1 MQSSTYMQTSPDAL
15 LRKALQLHQSGKL
28 RSAEAAYRRII
39 AKNPRHVDT
48 NNLLG
53 LLCIQ
58 TRRFPLAINWIESA
72 LQEKPDDPQ
81 AHYNL
86 GIALKEVD
94 RLDDATVHFQQ
105 CVDLDSNN
113 AEAYN
118 ALGNILRMQRQHER
132 AVACFEKALLIQPA
146 HVDFRRNLSLVS
158 NDLGVTANKLGL
170 SHDAIRH
177 FRRAVEHTDSNPE
190 AHINLGITLEQTG
203 KLDQAASS
211 FKNAISAKPD
221 FAEAH
226 YHLAH
231 LRSHRS
237 TTGEIDA
244 MQSLFDQPGTS
255 ESEQTLLA
263 YGLGEAHHKLE
274 NYDNAFEALA
284 TGHRLK
290 KKTTSFNLADQ
301 TRFIELS
308 IEVFNP
314 GFFDEHRKS
323 GYEDKTPIFILGMP
337 RSGTSLTEQILAS
350 HSAVFGA
357 GEQIYLPELVK
368 ESTLEAVNP
377 YPKSMATLPHE
388 KFRDFGEAYIKKL
401 RSHAGQAVRIS
412 DTTPMNF
419 LYVGLIATALPNAR
433 IIHCVRDPTD
443 TCLSIF
449 MHPLSTPHSYAHEL
463 NDLGAFYKLYQRLM
477 AHWHSMLPG
486 RIHDVTYEKMV
497 TDSETEIRALLNYC
511 DLPFENA
518 CLNFHETERTIRTP
532 SAGQVRQPIYDNSI
546 RRWKHYEKH
555 LGPLI
560 DLFEIN

>member
-1 MQSSTYMQTSPDAL
+1 MQISPDAL
-15 LRKALQLHQSGKL
+15 LREAFRLHQSGKL
-28 RSAEAAYRRII
+28 RSAEAAYRKII
-39 AKNPRHVDT
+39 AKNPRHVDA

-58 TRRFPLAINWIESA
+58 TGRFAPAVKWIESA

-94 RLDDATVHFQQ
+94 RLDDAAIHFQH

-113 AEAYN
+113 VEAYN
-118 ALGNILRMQRQHER
+118 GLGNILRIQGQHDR
-132 AVACFEKALLIQPA
+132 AVTCFEKALAIQPA
-146 HVDFRRNLSLVS
+146 HADSRRNFSLVL
-158 NDLGVTANKLGL
+158 NDQGVVANKLGL

-177 FRRAVEHTDSNPE
+177 FRRAVELTDTNPE
-190 AHINLGITLEQTG
+190 AHINLGITFEQTG

-211 FKNAISAKPD
+211 FKNAISARPV

-255 ESEQTLLA
+255 DSEQTLLA

-274 NYDNAFEALA
+274 NYDNAFEAFA

-290 KKTTSFNLADQ
+290 KKTTSFNLADHV
-301 TRFIELS
+301 RFIESS
-308 IEVFNP
+308 IEVFDT
-314 GFFDEHRKS
+314 GFFDEHRRS

-350 HSAVFGA
+350 QSTAFGA
-357 GEQIYLPELVK
+357 GERIYLPELVR
-368 ESTLEAVNP
+368 ESVLAAGNP
-377 YPKSMATLPHE
+377 YPQSVATLSHK
-388 KFRDFGEAYIKKL
+388 KFRHLGKAYVNKL
-401 RSHAGQAVRIS
+401 RSHSQQTAHIS

-419 LYVGLIATALPNAR
+419 LYVGLIAIALPNAR
-433 IIHCVRDPTD
+433 IIHCLRNPLD

-463 NDLGAFYKLYQRLM
+463 ENLGAYYKLYQRLM

-486 RIHDVTYEKMV
+486 RIHDVMYEQLV

-511 DLPFENA
+511 ELPFEKA

-532 SAGQVRQPIYDNSI
+532 SAGQVRQPMYDNSI

-560 DLFEIN
+560 ELFEIS

>member
-1 MQSSTYMQTSPDAL
+1 MQTSLNAKL
-15 LRKALQLHQSGKL
+15 HQAFQLHQSGKL
-28 RSAEAAYRRII
+28 RNAEAAYRRII
-39 AKNPRHVDT
+39 AKDPRHVDA

-58 TRRFPLAINWIESA
+58 TQRFAPAIKWIESA

-86 GIALKEVD
+86 GIALKEVE
-94 RLDDATVHFQQ
+94 RLDDAAIHFQQ
-105 CVDLDSNN
+105 CIDLDSNN
-113 AEAYN
+113 VEAYN
-118 ALGNILRMQRQHER
+118 ALGNVLRIQDQHDR
-132 AVACFEKALLIQPA
+132 AVTCFEKSLAIQPTHA
-146 HVDFRRNLSLVS
+146 DSRRNFSLVS
-158 NDLGVTANKLGL
+158 NDLGVVANKVGL

-177 FRRAVEHTDSNPE
+177 FRRAVELADANPE

-211 FKNAISAKPD
+211 FKKAISAKPD
-221 FAEAH
+221 FAQAH
-226 YHLAH
+226 YNLAH
-231 LRSHRS
+231 LRNHRS

-255 ESEQTLLA
+255 DSEQTLLA
-263 YGLGEAHHKLE
+263 YGIGEAHHKLE
-274 NYDNAFEALA
+274 NYDKAFESFA

-301 TRFIELS
+301 IRFFESS

-314 GFFDEHRKS
+314 GFFDQHRKS
-323 GYEDKTPIFILGMP
+323 GCEDKTPIFILGMP

-350 HSAVFGA
+350 QSTVFGA

-368 ESTLEAVNP
+368 ESALTAASP
-377 YPKSMATLPHE
+377 YPRSAATLPHM
-388 KFRDFGEAYIKKL
+388 KFRHLGEAYVRKL
-401 RSHAGQAVRIS
+401 RSHSGQAARIS

-419 LYVGLIATALPNAR
+419 LYVGLVAAALPNAR
-433 IIHCVRDPTD
+433 IIHCVRDPMD

-463 NDLGAFYKLYQRLM
+463 DDLGAFYKLYQRLM

-486 RIHDVTYEKMV
+486 RIHDVKYEKMV
-497 TDSETEIRALLNYC
+497 GDSDTEIRALLNYC
-511 DLPFENA
+511 DLPFEKA

-532 SAGQVRQPIYDNSI
+532 SAGQVRQPIYNNSI
-546 RRWKHYEKH
+546 QRWKHYEKH
-555 LGPLI
+555 LGPLK
-560 DLFEIN
+560 DLFKIS

>member
-1 MQSSTYMQTSPDAL
+1 MQTSPDAK
-15 LRKALQLHQSGKL
+15 LRQAFQLHQSGKL
-28 RSAEAAYRRII
+28 RNAEAAYRRII
-39 AKNPRHVDT
+39 AENPRHVDA

-58 TRRFPLAINWIESA
+58 TRRFPLAINWIEAA

-94 RLDDATVHFQQ
+94 RLDDATVHFQR

-118 ALGNILRMQRQHER
+118 ALGNILRIQGQHDQ
-132 AVACFEKALLIQPA
+132 AVACFKKALAIQPA
-146 HVDFRRNLSLVS
+146 NADIRRNFSLVS
-158 NDLGVTANKLGL
+158 NDLGVLENRLGHSL
-170 SHDAIRH
+170 DALDH
-177 FRRAVEHTDSNPE
+177 FRHAVELADSNSE

-203 KLDQAASS
+203 NLDQAAAA
-211 FKNAISAKPD
+211 FKNAIAANPN

-231 LRSHRS
+231 LRNHRS
-237 TTGEIDA
+237 TTEEIDA

-255 ESEQTLLA
+255 DSEQTLLA
-263 YGLGEAHHKLE
+263 YGIGEAHHELE
-274 NYDNAFEALA
+274 NYDKAFESFAV
-284 TGHRLK
+284 GHRLK
-290 KKTTSFNLADQ
+290 KKMTSFNLADQ
-301 TRFIELS
+301 IRFVELS

-314 GFFDEHRKS
+314 DFFDEHRKS

-350 HSAVFGA
+350 QSTVFGA
-357 GEQIYLPELVK
+357 GERSYLPELVK
-368 ESTLEAVNP
+368 GSALTAENP
-377 YPKSMATLPHE
+377 YPKSAATLPHK
-388 KFRDFGEAYIKKL
+388 KFRHLGEAYVKKL
-401 RSHAGQAVRIS
+401 RSHSGQAARIS

-419 LYVGLIATALPNAR
+419 LYVGLVATALPNAR
-433 IIHCVRDPTD
+433 IIHCVRNPTD

-463 NDLGAFYKLYQRLM
+463 EDLGAFYKLYQRLM
-477 AHWHSMLPG
+477 AHWQSMLPG

-511 DLPFENA
+511 ELPFENA

-555 LGPLI
+555 LDSLI
-560 DLFEIN
+560 NLFEIS

>member
-1 MQSSTYMQTSPDAL
+1 MQTSPDAK
-15 LRKALQLHQSGKL
+15 LRHAFQLHQSGQL
-28 RSAEAAYRRII
+28 QSAEAAYRRII

-58 TRRFPLAINWIESA
+58 TRRFALAINWIESA

-94 RLDDATVHFQQ
+94 RLDDAAIHFQQ
-105 CVDLDSNN
+105 CIDLDSNN
-113 AEAYN
+113 AEAFN
-118 ALGNILRMQRQHER
+118 ALGNILRIQGQHDQ
-132 AVACFEKALLIQPA
+132 AVACFERALAMQPA
-146 HVDFRRNLSLVS
+146 NADIRRNFSLVS
-158 NDLGVTANKLGL
+158 NNLGVLANKLGR
-170 SHDAIRH
+170 SHDAIDH
-177 FRRAVEHTDSNPE
+177 FRRAVELSDSNPE

-211 FKNAISAKPD
+211 FKNAISAKPG

-244 MQSLFDQPGTS
+244 MQSLFNQPGTS

-274 NYDNAFEALA
+274 NFDNAFASFE

-301 TRFIELS
+301 VRFIELS
-308 IEVFNP
+308 IDVFDA

-337 RSGTSLTEQILAS
+337 RSGTSLTEQIIAS

-357 GEQIYLPELVK
+357 GEQSYLPELVK
-368 ESTLEAVNP
+368 GSAHAAANP
-377 YPKSMATLPHE
+377 YPTSIATLPHE
-388 KFRDFGEAYIKKL
+388 KFRHFGEAYIKKL
-401 RSHAGQAVRIS
+401 RSHSGQAARIS

-433 IIHCVRDPTD
+433 IIHCMRDPTD

-449 MHPLSTPHSYAHEL
+449 MHPLSSPHSYAHEL
-463 NDLGAFYKLYQRLM
+463 DDLGAFYKLYEQLM
-477 AHWHSMLPG
+477 AHWHNMLPG

-497 TDSETEIRALLNYC
+497 TDSEKEIRALLNYC
-511 DLPFENA
+511 ELPFENA
-518 CLNFHETERTIRTP
+518 CLNFHETERSIRTP

-560 DLFEIN
+560 DLFEVS

>member
-1 MQSSTYMQTSPDAL
+1 MQISPDDL

-28 RSAEAAYRRII
+28 RDAEAAYRSII
-39 AKNPRHVDT
+39 AKNPRHVDA

-58 TRRFPLAINWIESA
+58 TQRFALAIKWIETA

-86 GIALKEVD
+86 GIALKDVG
-94 RLDDATVHFQQ
+94 RLDDAAIHFQQ

-113 AEAYN
+113 VEAFN
-118 ALGNILRMQRQHER
+118 ALGNILRIQDQHDRAVTCFER
-132 AVACFEKALLIQPA
+132 ALAIQPTHA
-146 HVDFRRNLSLVS
+146 DSRRNFSLVA
-158 NDLGVTANKLGL
+158 NDLGAVANKLGH
-170 SHDAIRH
+170 SHDAIDH
-177 FRRAVEHTDSNPE
+177 FRRAVELADSNSE

-203 KLDQAASS
+203 NLDQAAAA
-211 FKNAISAKPD
+211 FKNAIAANPN
-221 FAEAH
+221 FAQAH

-231 LRSHRS
+231 LRNHRS
-237 TTGEIDA
+237 TTVDIDA

-263 YGLGEAHHKLE
+263 YGIGEAHHKLE
-274 NYDNAFEALA
+274 NYDRAFESFA

-301 TRFIELS
+301 VHFIDLS
-308 IEVFNP
+308 IEVFNQ

-357 GEQIYLPELVK
+357 GERSYLPELVK
-368 ESTLEAVNP
+368 ESALTAANP
-377 YPKSMATLPHE
+377 YPKSVATLPHK
-388 KFRDFGEAYIKKL
+388 KFRHLGKVYVKKL
-401 RSHAGQAVRIS
+401 RSHSELAARLS

-419 LYVGLIATALPNAR
+419 LYVGLVATALPNAR

-463 NDLGAFYKLYQRLM
+463 DDLGAFYKLYQRLM

-486 RIHDVTYEKMV
+486 RIHDMTYEQLV
-497 TDSETEIRALLNYC
+497 GDSETEIRALLNYC

-532 SAGQVRQPIYDNSI
+532 SAGQVRQPIYNNSI
-546 RRWKHYEKH
+546 QRWKHYEKH
-555 LGPLI
+555 LGPLL
-560 DLFEIN
+560 DLFETS

>member
-1 MQSSTYMQTSPDAL
+1 MQTSPDAK
-15 LRKALQLHQSGKL
+15 LRQAFQLHQSGKL
-28 RSAEAAYRRII
+28 RNAEAAYRRII
-39 AKNPRHVDT
+39 AENPRHVDA

-58 TRRFPLAINWIESA
+58 TRRFPLAINWIEAA

-94 RLDDATVHFQQ
+94 RLDDATVHFQR

-118 ALGNILRMQRQHER
+118 ALGNILRIQGQHDQ
-132 AVACFEKALLIQPA
+132 AVACFKKALAIQPA
-146 HVDFRRNLSLVS
+146 NADIRRNFSLVS
-158 NDLGVTANKLGL
+158 NDLGVSANKLGH
-170 SHDAIRH
+170 SHDAIDH
-177 FRRAVEHTDSNPE
+177 FRRAVDLSDSNPE

-211 FKNAISAKPD
+211 FKKAISAKPD

-231 LRSHRS
+231 LHSHRS

-274 NYDNAFEALA
+274 NFDNAFASFE

-290 KKTTSFNLADQ
+290 KKTTSFHLADQ
-301 TRFIELS
+301 IHFIESS

-314 GFFDEHRKS
+314 NFFDEHRKS

-350 HSAVFGA
+350 HNAVFGA

-368 ESTLEAVNP
+368 GSALAAANP
-377 YPKSMATLPHE
+377 YPTSIATLPHE
-388 KFRDFGEAYIKKL
+388 KFRHFGEAYIKKL
-401 RSHAGQAVRIS
+401 RSHSGQAARIS

-463 NDLGAFYKLYQRLM
+463 EDLGAFYKLYQRLM

-511 DLPFENA
+511 ELSFEKA

-532 SAGQVRQPIYDNSI
+532 SAGQVRQPIYNNSI

-555 LGPLI
+555 LGTLKG
-560 DLFEIN
+560 LFEIS